1 MNLRRDMSRARDG
14 RHRSLRGELRQ
25 LTILFSDLAGFTAL
39 SERCDPEDLND
50 IVDAFE
56 WVCRD
61 AVERC
66 GGYLD
71 SFHGD
76 CALAF
81 FGFPVMRGGEAEKAI
96 RAAFSIREGVRA
108 LKLPSASSLDVHAGV
123 ATGAT
128 AIHLVEGVPRFMG
141 DSINLAARLQHLA
154 RPGEI
159 LIGPATRELVAG
171 MFELEPRGAPLLKG
185 FSQPVPVWRV
195 RTSADP
201 PARPEPS
208 RPVLEAP
215 FVARRREMKLLLD
228 LWAGV
233 TRGSGRG
240 LSIIGEPGIGK
251 SRLVRHFL
259 ARVDASAHRVGIEC
273 AAHRTNAAFHP
284 FVAYLQESAGV
295 KWEDSAAVK
304 LRSVRERMQ
313 LPENDET
320 AAWLSRLLGIDA
332 EPGIGDPGQLR
343 QRIVGHL
350 ISHLKGLA
358 ETKPLI
364 LSVEDAQWIDP
375 SSAELIFS
383 LARDLETSPVFIVLT
398 SRAHASLRKLD
409 GVMEQ
414 VTLGRLTERQ
424 SAELVAR
431 LAGQGTLDRRRVG
444 RIVARAQGVPLF
456 VEELTRATA
465 SAVAKGGMGAEEA
478 EGDLLPASV
487 QESVLTRLDQLASA
501 KPAAQIA
508 SILGQDFELRDLQQL
523 LSEPPS
529 AVRRA
534 LAALVRSGLIF
545 PLDQGGRFAFH
556 HAIVHDGAYRSLLR
570 KDRRELHRRAAELL
584 RRKDHAVVAFADL
597 IAHHYAE
604 AGVPEQAILFRIVAA
619 RHWLERS
626 AHVEVVGHASE
637 ALKLVPLVQDKGMG
651 RDFELTLELLR
662 GAAFWALEGF
672 SSVQVETAFSR
683 ANELAETIG
692 DPVRRFV
699 ALRGLFGCYY
709 GRGQLPRA
717 FEQATRAIAL
727 ANQTSSRAE
736 SCVGQL
742 LAGQITLWRGQ
753 LLASRQ
759 HLEQAL
765 SLYHEEE
772 QRALML
778 SSQID
783 PAVNAGIHLGWTL
796 WTLGL
801 PDTALRVTDEA
812 LSLAR
817 RIGQPFG
824 LAMALFWIAVLR
836 LWRGDRQ
843 RAAEYRLELHRVT
856 SEHKIA
862 YLAASAVVLDG
873 EQAIAEGRV
882 EPGVASILSGLAQFR
897 QRRGRLGWPWAM
909 SLIAE
914 GYRKAGLCK
923 EAMNAIDAGLVAA
936 RRNDER
942 HWEAELHRLRGE
954 IIMETEGAVPAAARA
969 FGRSLRVARAQN
981 AASLETRTL
990 VSLARLKLLTGKTG
1004 DARKIARGAR
1014 QNIREGFDTSDVRA
1028 VDDLLRGTAID
1039 PDRS

>member
-1 MNLRRDMSRARDG
+1 MNLRRDHNRLSEG
-14 RHRSLRGELRQ
+14 QHRSLRGELRQ
-25 LTILFSDLAGFTAL
+25 LTILFSDLVGFTAL
-39 SERCDPEDLND
+39 SERCDAEDLND

-56 WVCRD
+56 RVCRD
-61 AVERC
+61 AVERY

-96 RAAFSIREGVRA
+96 RAAISIRDGVRA
-108 LKLPSASSLDVHAGV
+108 LKLPSASSLDVHAGI
-123 ATGAT
+123 ATGTT
-128 AIHLVEGVPRFMG
+128 AIHLVEDVPRFMG
-141 DSINLAARLQHLA
+141 DPINLAARLQHLA

-159 LIGPATRELVAG
+159 LIGSVTRDLVTG
-171 MFELEPRGAPLLKG
+171 MFELEPGGEPLLKG

-195 RTSADP
+195 RTSGESS
-201 PARPEPS
+201 ARSEPV
-208 RPVLEAP
+208 RAAVEAP
-215 FVARRREMKLLLD
+215 FVARRREMNLLLNR
-228 LWAGV
+228 WAAV
-233 TRGSGRG
+233 TGGCGRG

-259 ARVDASAHRVGIEC
+259 ASVDASAHHVRIEC
-273 AAHRTNAAFHP
+273 APHRTNAAFYP
-284 FVAYLQESAGV
+284 FVAYLQESAAV
-295 KWEDSAAVK
+295 KWEDPAAAK
-304 LRSVRERMQ
+304 LRNVREFMR
-313 LPENDET
+313 LPESVET
-320 AAWLSRLLGIDA
+320 VAWLSRLLGIDA
-332 EPGIGDPGQLR
+332 GPGVSDPGQVR
-343 QRIVGHL
+343 QRIISHL
-350 ISHLKGLA
+350 ILHLKGLA

-383 LARDLETSPVFIVLT
+383 LAKGLKTSPVFIVLT
-398 SRAHASLRKLD
+398 SRAHASLKKLD
-409 GVMEQ
+409 GILEPL
-414 VTLGRLTERQ
+414 TLGRLTERQ
-424 SAELVAR
+424 SAGLVAR
-431 LAGQGTLDRRRVG
+431 LVGRRTLDRSRVSL
-444 RIVARAQGVPLF
+444 IVARAQGVPLF

-465 SAVAKGGMGAEEA
+465 SAATTGAAGSEEA
-478 EGDLLPASV
+478 GADLLPASV
-487 QESVLTRLDQLASA
+487 QDSVLTRLDQLAST

-508 SILGQDFELRDLQQL
+508 SVLGHDFELRDLQQL
-523 LSEPPS
+523 LSEPPA
-529 AVRRA
+529 AVRKA
-534 LAALVRSGLIF
+534 LTALVRSGLIF
-545 PLDQGGRFAFH
+545 PLDQAGRYAFH

-584 RRKDHAVVAFADL
+584 RRKDHAVINFADL

-626 AHVEVVGHASE
+626 ANVEVVGHASE
-637 ALKLVPLVQDKGMG
+637 ALKLLPILQDESAG

-709 GRGQLPRA
+709 ARGQLPRA

-727 ANQTSSRAE
+727 ANQTGSRAHL
-736 SCVGQL
+736 CVGEM

-765 SLYHEEE
+765 SLYNEEE

-801 PDTALRVTDEA
+801 PDTALLVTDEA
-812 LSLAR
+812 ISLAR

-862 YLAASAVVLDG
+862 YLAASATVLEG

-882 EPGVASILSGLAQFR
+882 ESGVASILSGLGQF
-897 QRRGRLGWPWAM
+897 QQQRGRLGWPWAM

-914 GYRKAGLCK
+914 GYRKAGRRK
-923 EAMNAIDAGLVAA
+923 EAMNAIDAGLVAV

-942 HWEAELHRLRGE
+942 HWQAELHRLRGE
-954 IIMETEGAVPAAARA
+954 IIMEAEGAVPAAARA

-990 VSLARLKLLTGKTG
+990 VSLARLKLLMGNTS
-1004 DARKIARGAR
+1004 DALQIAQGAR

-1028 VDDLLRGTAID
+1028 IDDLLRGTPI
-1039 PDRS
+1039 